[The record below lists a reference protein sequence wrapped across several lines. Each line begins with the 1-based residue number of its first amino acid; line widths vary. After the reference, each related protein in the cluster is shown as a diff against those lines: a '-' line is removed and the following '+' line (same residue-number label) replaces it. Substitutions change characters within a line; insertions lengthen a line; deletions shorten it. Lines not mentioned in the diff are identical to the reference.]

1 MGHCRT
7 YGTAVHVIEKS
18 KSSYSSTSKQD
29 REDNRATSVS
39 EQRSLWPQSVP
50 GWQPSCER
58 LPPASWAVVGLGVG
72 MMALCCA
79 VVCCAEYS
87 CSCPSINLAAV
98 FPAGK
103 NSQ

>member
-39 EQRSLWPQSVP
+39 EQKISV
-50 GWQPSCER
+50 
-58 LPPASWAVVGLGVG
+58 A
-72 MMALCCA
+72 
-79 VVCCAEYS
+79 AE
-87 CSCPSINLAAV
+87 CTWLAAIV
-98 FPAGK
+98 
-103 NSQ
+103 